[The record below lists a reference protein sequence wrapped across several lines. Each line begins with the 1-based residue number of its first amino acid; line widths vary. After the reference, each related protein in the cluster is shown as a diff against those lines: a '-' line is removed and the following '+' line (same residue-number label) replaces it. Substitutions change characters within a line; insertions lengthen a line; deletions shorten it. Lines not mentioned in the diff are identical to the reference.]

1 MTISL
6 KDLINVNYIVNFG
19 TLILEQDELLE
30 INSLKIKQQANT
42 LVEIE

>member
-1 MTISL
+1 
-6 KDLINVNYIVNFG
+6 VNFG